1 MRPLPQKP
9 FTRVFLALVLVAS
22 LANFTCNNNTKNLAI
37 ASDAI
42 AHALLNA
49 QQAARQ
55 GATDGV
61 ISVYDENQFE
71 ALLSKTSQAG
81 MELNQAIRAGQSPA
95 SVATKVSAFLQA
107 FNTLN
112 TSGLAGIKDPKL
124 QIAISA
130 ILNGAQASIA
140 VIAASVGGAH

>member
-1 MRPLPQKP
+1 MRPQIKP
-9 FTRVFLALVLVAS
+9 TTSVGLAVILALS
-22 LANFTCNNNTKNLAI
+22 LSAFTCNNHTKNLAI

-55 GATDGV
+55 GATEGV

-71 ALLSKTSQAG
+71 VLLSKTSQAG
-81 MELNQAIRAGQSPA
+81 MTLNQAIRANESAPTI
-95 SVATKVSAFLQA
+95 ATKVSAFLQA
-107 FNTLN
+107 FNELN
-112 TSGLAGIKDPKL
+112 TAGLAGIKDPKL
-124 QIAISA
+124 QISLSA

-140 VIAASVGGAH
+140 VIAAAVGGH

>member
-1 MRPLPQKP
+1 MKP
-9 FTRVFLALVLVAS
+9 RITPTTSVGLALILALS
-22 LANFTCNNNTKNLAI
+22 LSAFTCNNQTKNLAI

-55 GATDGV
+55 GATEGV
-61 ISVYDENQFE
+61 ISVFDENQFE

-81 MELNQAIRAGQSPA
+81 MALNQAIRANESAPT
-95 SVATKVSAFLQA
+95 VATKVSAFLQA
-107 FNTLN
+107 FNELN
-112 TSGLAGIKDPKL
+112 TAGLAGIKDPKL
-124 QIAISA
+124 QISLSA

-140 VIAASVGGAH
+140 VIAASVGGH